1 MAWGKKARHKN
12 FSRTQCLSCN
22 LLLKQSRHC
31 LTFEPLEPQE
41 YFLLL
46 PRGDFSTFS
55 SNKCCCLGAK
65 KANSNES
72 DIKAGAEKRLKSF
85 WMPLCVLCKCMSC
98 LLLFIYFTL
107 VPVAERSVH
116 RYFFIRISLSLVLSF
131 NLGEFHGF
139 IRVGTWRQGNS
150 LDSETKDCSSNT
162 IPLICLH
169 PT

>member
-1 MAWGKKARHKN
+1 M
-12 FSRTQCLSCN
+12 
-22 LLLKQSRHC
+22 
-31 LTFEPLEPQE
+31 

-46 PRGDFSTFS
+46 PRGYFSTFS
-55 SNKCCCLGAK
+55 SSKCCCLGAK

-72 DIKAGAEKRLKSF
+72 DIKAETEIFLNAVV
-85 WMPLCVLCKCMSC
+85 LCVLCKCMSC

-116 RYFFIRISLSLVLSF
+116 RYFFIRISLSLFLSL

-139 IRVGTWRQGNS
+139 IRVGTLRQGNS

-169 PT
+169 PTSLRHLVEFTTFILFQYFRF